1 MSKDFN
7 FEEIKNKALEQLK
20 YGKSLLGKDGAFAP
34 LLERILNAALEGER
48 VLIICF
54 QMPSNSPRMAEA
66 SVCLFSIVK
75 KRDCWISVFQ
85 IQEAE
90 SRNKIFHIS
99 SSAFSSLHIP
109 AIRKVQVSD
118 FIWSRLI
125 RNFMAVTST
134 ESPRTK
140 EKELPLA

>member
-1 MSKDFN
+1 
-7 FEEIKNKALEQLK
+7 
-20 YGKSLLGKDGAFAP
+20 
-34 LLERILNAALEGER
+34 
-48 VLIICF
+48 
-54 QMPSNSPRMAEA
+54 MPSNSPRMAEA

-118 FIWSRLI
+118 LSGQDLYGTSWRSHQRSHLERRK
-125 RNFMAVTST
+125 RNFHWPEYPCHRRRERRDSGDTGEKAVGIVACFLNQSKQNLKMRNFC
-134 ESPRTK
+134 RT
-140 EKELPLA
+140 LSA